1 MTRRGWLARLATLPR
16 PPWHT
21 IRLRLAAIYGGLFLI
36 CGTGL
41 VAITYVLV
49 RNSIVSYRFS
59 FAPPRGS
66 LGPSSELTVTQA
78 RALVASERASELH
91 HLIIYSGFA
100 LAAMAVLSVAL
111 GWVAAGRALR
121 PLRTITAAV
130 RDISATSLD
139 RRLSLDGPSD
149 ELKELGDT
157 FDDLLGRLEAS
168 FASQRQFAANA
179 SHELRTPLAWQ
190 RTLVQVALADPDADA
205 ESLRAAHERVLAS
218 GAQQERIIEA
228 LLTLTRGQAGLDRR
242 EPFDLATLAGRVLH
256 ARQSQ
261 ARDLQ
266 LAIQADLAP
275 APAAGDPR
283 LAERLIANLADN
295 ALRHNAPGGHVE
307 VVTAIRDFFF
317 FFFSFV
323 FLFSLFFFFFSLFL
337 CFSVWL
343 IFLCLWRAV
352 LVAVLHCCCYGCSRF
367 QALGGPLFPG
377 CDGRQVAFRFA
388 AQGRSRVP
396 HAVSARRWVCRSR
409 GFRGR
414 GVCRCLPAGTC
425 CKPRSRVHRALGLG
439 SGDHLAC
446 TMRGG
451 RRHVAGL
458 AEMGLA
464 AGRRRRRPPSA
475 AGGRRTWSGGTSRR
489 RRSPVVRRTQIAWGT
504 LYLDTCCAVAPG
516 ARVRPGRHHDARW
529 PAAPPAV
536 AVRGGAPGC
545 STPSGASTP
554 RACSGARALRRQ
566 SMGRPGSRCPRWA
579 WHSTVSSLAVGSRD
593 QAAAWAGVAAWSGLR
608 PPPPALSLGRSP
620 GGLRAVAGGKGAA

>member
-1 MTRRGWLARLATLPR
+1 MTLRRSLARLATLPR

-66 LGPSSELTVTQA
+66 AGPSSELTVTQA

-228 LLTLTRGQAGLDRR
+228 LLTLTRGQAGLDKR

-307 VVTAIRDFFF
+307 VVTAIRD
-317 FFFSFV
+317 S
-323 FLFSLFFFFFSLFL
+323 
-337 CFSVWL
+337 
-343 IFLCLWRAV
+343 RAV
-352 LVAVLHCCCYGCSRF
+352 LSVVNTGPVVPAAAVDRLLRPF
-367 QALGGPLFPG
+367 QRLGADRTGHG
-377 CDGRQVAFRFA
+377 DG
-388 AQGRSRVP
+388 
-396 HAVSARRWVCRSR
+396 
-409 GFRGR
+409 
-414 GVCRCLPAGTC
+414 
-425 CKPRSRVHRALGLG
+425 LGLG
-439 SGDHLAC
+439 LSIVQAIAQAH
-446 TMRGG
+446 
-451 RRHVAGL
+451 
-458 AEMGLA
+458 A
-464 AGRRRRRPPSA
+464 AA
-475 AGGRRTWSGGTSRR
+475 
-489 RRSPVVRRTQIAWGT
+489 
-504 LYLDTCCAVAPG
+504 
-516 ARVRPGRHHDARW
+516 
-529 PAAPPAV
+529 
-536 AVRGGAPGC
+536 
-545 STPSGASTP
+545 
-554 RACSGARALRRQ
+554 
-566 SMGRPGSRCPRWA
+566 
-579 WHSTVSSLAVGSRD
+579 LAVSP
-593 QAAAWAGVAAWSGLR
+593 Q
-608 PPPPALSLGRSP
+608 P
-620 GGLRAVAGGKGAA
+620 GGGLHIEVSFPSPSSPISSQVTRDAISQRSQPAKPLRQRQAPLSNQ